1 MGSVVVVLRWGI
13 VERIGFGVERRERGL
28 LWRGSI
34 DCGRL

>member
-1 MGSVVVVLRWGI
+1 VGDVGRDSAFR
-13 VERIGFGVERRERGL
+13 VEKRERGL